1 MARGRGRGGRTG
13 RGRGRG
19 AGQGGNSRPPAP
31 PAPSETLN
39 PQLLQGAA
47 ANLANINDSPASR
60 TRRQCLIAIHGGANG
75 ASQSLTRTTTNP
87 DDSDND
93 IVDDDEDLED
103 TPTRRMRQRR
113 EQLAL
118 ATTRARTATNNY
130 MRRLFAANTGDDDNG
145 DPDYNPLED
154 EPTPAPVPAPA
165 RSPRQVQYGTN
176 RVTSAGTDWLLE
188 KCVKEEVFPKIKF
201 AKLNGDLDFSNN
213 PRSICRFM
221 AQKMNVSDADV
232 ENWWETS
239 KETVH
244 TKLKVNRNN
253 AIKAIKT
260 KFQGKK
266 EVPSDS
272 YEVDLFSQ
280 SSFLNR

>member
-1 MARGRGRGGRTG
+1 MARGRGRGGRAG

-19 AGQGGNSRPPAP
+19 AGRGGNSRPPAP
-31 PAPSETLN
+31 PAPTQALN
-39 PQLLQGAA
+39 PQLLEGAA
-47 ANLANINDSPASR
+47 SHLANINDSPASR
-60 TRRQCLIAIHGGANG
+60 TRQQCLIAIHGGANA
-75 ASQSLTRTTTNP
+75 ASQSLPRTTTDT

-93 IVDDDEDLED
+93 IVDDELED
-103 TPTRRMRQRR
+103 TPTRRRRQRR
-113 EQLAL
+113 EQLAM
-118 ATTRARTATNNY
+118 ATNRARTATNNY
-130 MRRLFAANTGDDDNG
+130 MRQLFAANTGDNDNG
-145 DPDYNPLED
+145 NPDYNPLEE
-154 EPTPAPVPAPA
+154 EPTPAPVLAT

-176 RVTSAGTDWLLE
+176 RVTSAGTNWLLE
-188 KCVKEEVFPKIKF
+188 KCVKEDVFPKIKF

-221 AQKMNVSDADV
+221 AQKMNVSDEDV
-232 ENWWETS
+232 ESWWETS

-244 TKLKVNRNN
+244 AKLKVNRNN

-272 YEVDLFSQ
+272 T
-280 SSFLNR
+280 